1 MFCLGFE
8 PGTQAGWRWRFYS
21 AITVSSHYWSNNG
34 HLLAS
39 FFFIYVFS
47 TQLKEKEWLIKVCR
61 WLDSNHGSLVSEM
74 TSLPTEAQP
83 LPKSLLLLATLKLK
97 CCLVNNCPTEI
108 FCIILRLLLLILILL
123 LLLAKDTVDDV
134 VAALLLLLLLLPLSI
149 KWPTPLLLG
158 SVQSLLLRLLQ
169 LRKKVLPRFL
179 VTESWISDFFSNLV
193 PTLIKKRKYWIV
205 KLVVKNG
212 PTRPLFHLFLSI
224 QTNNSDNK

>member
-74 TSLPTEAQP
+74 TSTNWGTTTAQVIIVTCHPQTEV
-83 LPKSLLLLATLKLK
+83 LLSEQLSNWDFLHHSPSPPSYSYSSFVACKRYCWW
-97 CCLVNNCPTEI
+97 CCCCFV
-108 FCIILRLLLLILILL
+108 
-123 LLLAKDTVDDV
+123 VVV
-134 VAALLLLLLLLPLSI
+134 VAVAVEYQMAD
-149 KWPTPLLLG
+149 TAFA
-158 SVQSLLLRLLQ
+158 RLCPEPATAAAAIEKESFTAIFSY
-169 LRKKVLPRFL
+169 RKLNFR
-179 VTESWISDFFSNLV
+179 
-193 PTLIKKRKYWIV
+193 
-205 KLVVKNG
+205 
-212 PTRPLFHLFLSI
+212 LF
-224 QTNNSDNK
+224 Q